1 VTPSLFLFLR
11 RALRVSPL
19 VAALLFLAAC
29 ASNGGDELEP
39 PEILYGQD
47 MCESCG
53 MLIDDPRFAA
63 ATLTADGQSHKFDD
77 MNEMFLFHQENPEIE
92 VTAWFVHHY
101 DSEEWLR
108 AEGAFFVHSSEIL
121 SPMAGGLAAFATRAE
136 ADALATELGA
146 EALSFDEA
154 REAVQDTMQ
163 DMNGGH

>member
-1 VTPSLFLFLR
+1 VTRFLFFIFT
-11 RALRVSPL
+11 RAAWLAL
-19 VAALLFLAAC
+19 AALLVLAGC
-29 ASNGGDELEP
+29 ASANDETPQP

-47 MCESCG
+47 MCVRCG

-63 ATLTADGQSHKFDD
+63 ATLTADGAAYKFDD
-77 MNEMFLFHQENPEIE
+77 INEMFLFHRENPELE

-108 AEGAFFVHSSEIL
+108 AEEAFFVHSDQIM
-121 SPMAGGLAAFATRAE
+121 SPMAGGLAALADRAE
-136 ADALATELGA
+136 ADALAAQVAGNVLV
-146 EALSFDEA
+146 FDDA